1 MFKNLVV
8 SGGLSSINQYTEEN
22 VHMEAFVRWLQGQR
36 TKLSVY
42 TRQHKPICIGP
53 FLKEA
58 TLCFEH
64 TSRYCRRL
72 NCNHFHICSFYL
84 NGICKRGRN
93 CKKGH
98 NFNDYH
104 NGQIIDNLELEE
116 FLDKEIRTI
125 ILCRY
130 PQVCRT
136 KECSLGEEC
145 PYLHMCYNF
154 LKKQMW
160 GCQLHQGAFIWH
172 SS

>member
-1 MFKNLVV
+1 MGVFLITSWRSDYCSDGKYRSPLKDGEYRSSQGSISRKRKYPEFQNDDFSEEKVFKNLVV

-104 NGQIIDNLELEE
+104 NGQIIDNLDLE
-116 FLDKEIRTI
+116 
-125 ILCRY
+125 
-130 PQVCRT
+130 
-136 KECSLGEEC
+136 
-145 PYLHMCYNF
+145 
-154 LKKQMW
+154 
-160 GCQLHQGAFIWH
+160 
-172 SS
+172 